1 MSAVIEKLRAVM
13 KFKRQP
19 EDLGDGGMAFVSFL
33 HFASG
38 DSEQAHAVQAA
49 YFNATGKRP
58 CNDMRATAEQTGE
71 YIDWLIET
79 QWGEDKAKEGRIAG
93 QEKKGERA
101 DDQG

>member
-93 QEKKGERA
+93 QEKKENP
-101 DDQG
+101 